1 MRKTK
6 IIAALFLFVLGL
18 TSCGKQLA
26 LPNNPKVF
34 TVGYSKESYI
44 SLAFED
50 KEYVPYCA
58 LEPSQLGEC
67 IGYYKEDG
75 EMIYVCTLKGQSAD
89 EWIVDVLNLDNCR
102 EGMVFREIN
111 TTVIPEG
118 LESDYPWNK

>member
-1 MRKTK
+1 MRKK
-6 IIAALFLFVLGL
+6 NIIAVLFIIVLGL
-18 TSCGKQLA
+18 TGCGKQLA
-26 LPNNPKVF
+26 LPDNPKVF
-34 TVGYSKESYI
+34 TVDHSKGSYI
-44 SLAFED
+44 SLVFED

-58 LEPSQLGEC
+58 LEPSQIGEC

-111 TTVIPEG
+111 TTVIPDG
-118 LESDYPWNK
+118 LESDYSWNK